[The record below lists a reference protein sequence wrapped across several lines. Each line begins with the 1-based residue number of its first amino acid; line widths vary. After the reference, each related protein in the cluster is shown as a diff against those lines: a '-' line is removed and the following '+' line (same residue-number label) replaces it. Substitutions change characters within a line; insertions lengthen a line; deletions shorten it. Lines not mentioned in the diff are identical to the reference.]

1 MRLPRDV
8 SGEELA
14 HLLERFGYIVTRQT
28 GSHMRLTREGEH
40 HLTVPRHR
48 QVRVGTLSNIL
59 RDVAEHI
66 GVTREEVIDALW
78 K

>member
-59 RDVAEHI
+59 RDVAGHI